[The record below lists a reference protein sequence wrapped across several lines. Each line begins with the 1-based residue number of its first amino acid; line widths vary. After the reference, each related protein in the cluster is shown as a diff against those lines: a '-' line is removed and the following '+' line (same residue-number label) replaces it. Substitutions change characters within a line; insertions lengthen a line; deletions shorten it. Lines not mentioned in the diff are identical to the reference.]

1 MIMFKILSVFG
12 KFLAMLTYDKTFK
25 QKRSYKINKRI
36 KGILDGFLMA
46 LRIFMFAIVYTFTQ
60 FYYVPLK
67 WHKKNNICKV
77 PIVIMIVNT
86 YLIRS

>member
-1 MIMFKILSVFG
+1 MFKILSVFG
-12 KFLAMLTYDKTFK
+12 KFLAQMTYDKTFK

-46 LRIFMFAIVYTFTQ
+46 LRIFMFGMIYTFTQ
-60 FYYVPLK
+60 FYFVPLK

-77 PIVIMIVNT
+77 PIVLTIVRIQ
-86 YLIRS
+86 LHRS